1 MNRLKEYV
9 KKNKKKTFCLLLC
22 SLIILFII
30 NNFYRPVRMSKLFN
44 FRPLGGID
52 YSLEDKSMI
61 ESYSIFYMK
70 NHSIYEQKVTFI
82 VYQDNS
88 YAEDYCLFDINKIY
102 INFNTDS
109 EIVLEDGL
117 VKMKPG
123 EELSVLVSATAND
136 SSIAVPTRSGP
147 VVKIVTIN

>member
-1 MNRLKEYV
+1 
-9 KKNKKKTFCLLLC
+9 
-22 SLIILFII
+22 
-30 NNFYRPVRMSKLFN
+30 MSKLFN